1 MSDYTLLYIL
11 FAPFLGAIALMF
23 VPNRQAL
30 LVRGVAA
37 GSAFVSLLASFYMFY
52 AYNPVTGGFQ
62 FVQRYEWSKQ
72 LGIALYLGVDGIGTP
87 LVLASSIL
95 LFAGIFISWHIK
107 DRTKEFYIFLL
118 ILAAATIGVFMSLD
132 LFFLYFFYEM
142 SVIPMYLLL
151 GVWGS
156 HTKKYLEMTD
166 PEGLK
171 QRDSIGFIFNF
182 ASNSKEYAAMKLT
195 LFLSAGAV
203 LALMGILLIYKFS
216 GLHTFDILVLR
227 EQAHFTGTLADI
239 IWILIFFGFAS
250 IAPIWPL
257 HSWSPVGHAAAPA
270 ATSMLHAGVLMKLGH
285 FSIIRVAFEILPD
298 TTRELMPIAA
308 VLCVFSIIY
317 GGFVAFY
324 AKDTKYV
331 IGYSSSSHMGYVFLG
346 MAALDYISLSGA
358 VIYMF
363 AHAMATGMLFAMAG
377 WVYDQTHSRDIPS
390 LGGLSNRMPFISACF
405 LVACMA
411 SIGMPGTVNFIAEV
425 MIIVGSWNKYP
436 FQVIIA
442 AIGIVLT
449 MAYLFKMMR
458 GLFYGPMDQKYSHSH
473 DAVATIDRLPLLL
486 MIAVSIGYGIFPG
499 HLYSVVRSGV
509 DPLVARITHV
519 VPLAQDGSQLSAV
532 SRQLAAPGS
541 SPSKLTADQLRAESV
556 TGTR

>member
-1 MSDYTLLYIL
+1 MAEYTLIYIL
-11 FAPFLGAIALMF
+11 FAPFVGAIALIF

-37 GSAFVSLLASFYMFY
+37 GSAFVSLLASFYVFY
-52 AYNPVTGGFQ
+52 AYDPVKGGFQ

-72 LGIALYLGVDGIGTP
+72 LGIALYVGVDGIGTP
-87 LVLASSIL
+87 LVLASAIL

-151 GVWGS
+151 GIWGS

-171 QRDSIGFIFNF
+171 KRDSVGFIFNF

-203 LALMGILLIYKFS
+203 FALMGILLIYKFS
-216 GLHTFDILVLR
+216 GLNTFDILVLR
-227 EQAHFTGTLADI
+227 EKAHFTGTLATI
-239 IWILIFFGFAS
+239 IWILVFFGFAS
-250 IAPIWPL
+250 IAPLWPL

-308 VLCVFSIIY
+308 VLCIFSIIY

-405 LVACMA
+405 IVACMA

-442 AIGIVLT
+442 MLGIVLT

-519 VPLAQDGSQLSAV
+519 VPLAQDSSQPSAI
-532 SRQLAAPGS
+532 SHQLAATEVTTPE
-541 SPSKLTADQLRAESV
+541 LTADRLKADGS